1 MPNTEPHA
9 AAPESFQV
17 KDCALI
23 TIATGERAYTL
34 KEFRDILTRVGGDTI
49 YYHFW
54 GGLLE
59 PRFEEREYN
68 NDFASWARHG
78 LHDSVLAERLAMLD
92 PTDYTDLEDLRQEVV
107 DQIELRLDESDL
119 LPWVRATRQFEF
131 LRSQIVVFDTHRRL
145 ATPKELAQAVPELS
159 TTSLFYHFID
169 ARRRLPDSLDDFR
182 HWLASFDEAC
192 IHLCSRLSDVDPYFG
207 PLSEL
212 RRELTTIFDEYLR
225 NV

>member
-1 MPNTEPHA
+1 MSTPDPAAEPG
-9 AAPESFQV
+9 PFEV

-34 KEFRDILTRVGGDTI
+34 NEFRDILTRVGGDSI

-59 PRFEEREYN
+59 PRFEEREFA
-68 NDFASWARHG
+68 NDFAAWARHG

-92 PTDYTDLEDLRQEVV
+92 PTDYPELEDLRQEVV
-107 DQIELRLDESDL
+107 DQIELRLDENDL

-145 ATPKELAQAVPELS
+145 ASPRELARVVPELS
-159 TTSLFYHFID
+159 TTSLFYHFVD
-169 ARRRLPDSLDDFR
+169 ARRRHPDTLDDFR
-182 HWLASFDEAC
+182 YWLSGFDEAC
-192 IHLCSRLSDVDPYFG
+192 TRLCARLADLDPHFG
-207 PLSEL
+207 PLTEL
-212 RRELTTIFDEYLR
+212 RRELTAIFDEYLE
-225 NV
+225 NA

>member
-1 MPNTEPHA
+1 MPAPA
-9 AAPESFQV
+9 AEQGPPDEFAV

-34 KEFRDILTRVGGDTI
+34 KEFRDTLMRVGDATV

-68 NDFASWARHG
+68 NDFAAWARHG
-78 LHDSVLAERLAMLD
+78 LHDAVLAERLAMLD
-92 PTDYTDLEDLRQEVV
+92 PTGMADLEELRQEVINQV
-107 DQIELRLDESDL
+107 ELRLDESEL

-131 LRSQIVVFDTHRRL
+131 LRSQIVVFDTDRRL
-145 ATPKELAQAVPELS
+145 RDPAELARVVPELS

-169 ARRRLPDSLDDFR
+169 ARRRLPDGLDDFR
-182 HWLASFDEAC
+182 YWLSSFPEPCARVC
-192 IHLCSRLSDVDPYFG
+192 ERLADIDPYFG

-212 RRELTTIFDEYLR
+212 RDELVAVFREQLEAD
-225 NV
+225 